1 MMKCCDPEGQKINHH
16 QLCITYFN
24 DACVKSSLLSDE
36 FFITVM
42 INCSFGVAA
51 RPLELGGI

>member
-1 MMKCCDPEGQKINHH
+1 MQCCYPEGKKINHH

-24 DACVKSSLLSDE
+24 DACVQSSLPSDE
-36 FFITVM
+36 FFSTVT
-42 INCSFGVAA
+42 INWNFGVAA